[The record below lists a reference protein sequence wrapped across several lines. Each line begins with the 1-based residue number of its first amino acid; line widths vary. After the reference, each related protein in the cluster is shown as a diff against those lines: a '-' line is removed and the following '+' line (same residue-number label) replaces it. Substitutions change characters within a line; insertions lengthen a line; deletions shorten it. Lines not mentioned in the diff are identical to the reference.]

1 MNWGDRIAL
10 GGILWGLAASVGYL
24 CYGDWKRAL
33 YFVLGSA
40 ITGVATW
47 LL

>member
-10 GGILWGLAASVGYL
+10 AGILFSIATSVGYL
-24 CYGDWKRAL
+24 CAGDWKRAL
-33 YFVLGSA
+33 YFVLGGA
-40 ITGVATW
+40 ITAVATW